1 MSQSDTARSA
11 ISPPSS
17 FVLGPGDP
25 AATFTP
31 EDFSEQHQL
40 IAQTAE
46 QFARQEVVPKAEE
59 LEHQDFAATR
69 ALLKK
74 AAELGLTAIDIP
86 ESYGG
91 LGLDFASSTLVY
103 DRLAKYASFSVS
115 FGGHTGIGMLP
126 ILYFGTE
133 EQKRRYLPKLAASDW
148 IGAYALSEASSGSDA
163 LAARARA
170 DLEPDGKHYLL
181 NGEKMWITNAA
192 FADVFTVFAKIGGEK
207 FTAFL
212 VEKDFPGVSVG
223 AEENKMGIK
232 GSSTRSLIL
241 NNARVPVENVLGEI
255 GKGHHIAFNI
265 LNVGRFKLGAGCA
278 GGARTALEQA
288 AAYAKQ
294 RQAFGRPIAQFGLVA
309 QMLADM
315 ALGIYAGESA
325 VYRAVGLIDQR
336 LESIDKDAAD
346 APARI
351 RMALEAAAVECS
363 IVKVFGSEMLDRAVD
378 ANVQIYG
385 GYGLVREYP
394 AERGYRD
401 SRVNRIFE
409 GTNEINRLLITGMLL
424 RRAMKGE
431 LPLLAEVNAITQEVM
446 AAAPALGG
454 GEADAEPLAA
464 ETRRIEGVRK
474 LALLLAGAAFQKYR
488 EGLEQEQEVL
498 AGLAD
503 LIIQVFVL
511 QSALLRARK
520 MAAAGHRHAPLAG
533 TMARVLVAEGLDRSE
548 AISHRLLPR
557 VAEGDML
564 RAQAAMA
571 RRLLKRDLIEVIA
584 LRREI
589 AAAVVEAGR
598 YPLG

>member
-1 MSQSDTARSA
+1 
-11 ISPPSS
+11 
-17 FVLGPGDP
+17 
-25 AATFTP
+25 
-31 EDFSEQHQL
+31 
-40 IAQTAE
+40 
-46 QFARQEVVPKAEE
+46 
-59 LEHQDFAATR
+59 
-69 ALLKK
+69 
-74 AAELGLTAIDIP
+74 LGLTAIDIP

-133 EQKRRYLPKLAASDW
+133 AQKRKYLPKLAASDW
-148 IGAYALSEASSGSDA
+148 IGAYALSEAGSGSDA

-170 DLEPDGKHYLL
+170 DLAPDGKHYLL
-181 NGEKMWITNAA
+181 NGEKMWITNAG
-192 FADVFTVFAKIGGEK
+192 FADLFTVFAKIGGEQ

-232 GSSTRSLIL
+232 GSSTRALIL
-241 NNARVPVENVLGEI
+241 NNAEVPAENLLGEA

-288 AAYAKQ
+288 VAYAKQ
-294 RQAFGRPIAQFGLVA
+294 RKGFGKPIAEFGLVA

-315 ALGIYAGESA
+315 ALGVYACESA
-325 VYRAVGLIDQR
+325 VYRTVGLIDAR
-336 LESIDKDAAD
+336 LEAVNKDAAD
-346 APARI
+346 APAQI
-351 RMALEAAAVECS
+351 RRALEAAAVECS
-363 IVKVFGSEMLDRAVD
+363 IAKVYGSEMLDQAVD
-378 ANVQIYG
+378 NNVQIHG
-385 GYGLVREYP
+385 GYGFVREYP

-431 LPLLAEVNAITQEVM
+431 LPLLAEINAITQEVM
-446 AAAPALGG
+446 AGG
-454 GEADAEPLAA
+454 GLAAAGEHGGAPLAA
-464 ETRRIEGVRK
+464 EMRQVEGVRK

-511 QSALLRARK
+511 QSALLRAQK
-520 MAAAGHRHAPLAG
+520 MAAGGHRQAALAAK
-533 TMARVLVAEGLDRSE
+533 MSRVLVAEGLDLAE
-548 AISHRLLPR
+548 AVGHRLLPR
-557 VAEGDML
+557 IAEGDML
-564 RAQAAMA
+564 RTQAAMA
-571 RRLLKRDLIEVIA
+571 RRLLKRELVEVVGPRRDIA
-584 LRREI
+584 R
-589 AAAVVEAGR
+589 AAVETGR
-598 YPLG
+598 YPLE

>member
-1 MSQSDTARSA
+1 MSQTETAKTAERKPA
-11 ISPPSS
+11 QS
-17 FVLGPGDP
+17 FVLGPGEPD
-25 AATFTP
+25 AVFTP
-31 EDFSEQHQL
+31 EDFTDQHRL
-40 IAQTAE
+40 IGQTAE
-46 QFARQEVVPKAEE
+46 QFARQEVLPKAEE
-59 LEHQDFAATR
+59 LEHQDFSVTR
-69 ALLKK
+69 GLLKK
-74 AAELGLTAIDIP
+74 AAELGLTSMDIP

-133 EQKRRYLPKLAASDW
+133 AQKKKYLPKLASSEW
-148 IGAYALSEASSGSDA
+148 IGAYALSEAGCGSDA

-170 DLEPDGKHYLL
+170 DLAPDGKHYLL
-181 NGEKMWITNAA
+181 NGEKMWITNAG
-192 FADVFTVFAKIGGEK
+192 FADLFTVFAKIGGEQ

-232 GSSTRSLIL
+232 GSSTCALIL
-241 NNARVPVENVLGEI
+241 NNAQVPVDNVLGEI

-294 RQAFGRPIAQFGLVA
+294 RKGFGKPIAEFGLVA
-309 QMLADM
+309 QMLADI
-315 ALGIYAGESA
+315 ALGVYACESA
-325 VYRAVGLIDQR
+325 VYRAVGLIDER
-336 LESIDKDAAD
+336 LEAVDKDAAD
-346 APARI
+346 APAQI
-351 RMALEAAAVECS
+351 RRALEAAAVECS
-363 IVKVFGSEMLDRAVD
+363 IVKVYGSEMLDQAVD
-378 ANVQIYG
+378 NNVQIHG
-385 GYGLVREYP
+385 GYGFVREYP

-431 LPLLAEVNAITQEVM
+431 LPLLGEIAKITEEVM
-446 AAAPALGG
+446 GGAGALAAD
-454 GEADAEPLAA
+454 EDAGPLAA
-464 ETRRIEGVRK
+464 QTRQVEGIRK

-520 MAAAGHRHAPLAG
+520 MAASQHRHAVLAAA
-533 TMARVLVAEGLDRSE
+533 MSRVLVAEGLDRCE
-548 AISHRLLPR
+548 AVSHRLLPR
-557 VAEGDML
+557 IAEGDML
-564 RAQAAMA
+564 RTQAAMA
-571 RRLLKRDLIEVIA
+571 RRLLKRDLAEVVGP
-584 LRREI
+584 RRELAR
-589 AAAVVEAGR
+589 AAVEAGR